1 MSQPTA
7 IRTEVLT
14 ENGGPPEFLI
24 GGRNPA
30 FARVLDVVDA
40 VAPSDSTVL
49 IQGES
54 GTGKDIIARLI
65 HQKSNRS
72 DGPWV
77 AVDCGSI
84 PRELMES
91 ELFGHEKGAFTGALA
106 KKDGL
111 CQAADGGTLF
121 LDEIG
126 ELPLNLQVKLLRV
139 LQSGLVRPVG
149 STSSLR
155 ASFRVF
161 AATNRDLREEV
172 RKGQFRL
179 DLFYRLNVINITLPA
194 LRERP
199 EDIPDLV
206 DSIAVRLADRGV
218 RNSGINDE
226 TMAILQQHSWPG
238 NIRELENVVE
248 RILLFFPD
256 GNAPVDKV
264 LAELQDVQVEDE
276 ECLTES
282 TSSTGSASYPLN
294 LTLKEVEEIHIR
306 RLLWHHRGNKTR
318 AADALG
324 INVKTLY
331 NRMKAAGLTREHF
344 MDRSDD
350 SRDTPP
356 E

>member
-1 MSQPTA
+1 MAQPTV

-14 ENGGPPEFLI
+14 EHGGPPELLI

-30 FARVLDVVDA
+30 FAKILDVIEA

-54 GTGKDIIARLI
+54 GTGKDIVARLI
-65 HQKSNRS
+65 HQKSNRK

-106 KKDGL
+106 KKEGL

-149 STSSLR
+149 STSSMR
-155 ASFRVF
+155 TSFRIF
-161 AATNRDLREEV
+161 AATNRDLRDEV

-179 DLFYRLNVINITLPA
+179 DLYYRLNVINVTLPA

-199 EDIPDLV
+199 EDVPDLV
-206 DSIAVRLADRGV
+206 DAIAVRLASRGV
-218 RNSGINDE
+218 ENSGISDE

-248 RILLFFPD
+248 RILLFFPKGD
-256 GNAPVDKV
+256 APPESV
-264 LAELQDVQVEDE
+264 LAELQDVQVGGEASVSE
-276 ECLTES
+276 TS
-282 TSSTGSASYPLN
+282 TKPGSASYPLN

-306 RLLWHHRGNKTR
+306 RLLWRHRGNKTK

-331 NRMKAAGLTREHF
+331 NKMKAAGLTREHF
-344 MDRSDD
+344 MTRPEEPL
-350 SRDTPP
+350 PP